1 MKKWL
6 KNVLHF
12 LLLGVM
18 VLSGTACGNENSSK
32 GPMTDEP
39 APVLTST
46 TDTTITNK
54 QDIKQGF
61 GLCELPSEF
70 GGGSTEAETTIEFVA
85 ESCKNLRVKSM
96 RVWMHLKMV
105 FERESNSD
113 TLHFKEDVVA
123 NYHRYFQLLKDAG
136 VEQILVM
143 NHQFIKPWDYY
154 SHDSQC
160 MPDPWNGEYDYYVRT
175 LQIYEQAYRMMQ
187 TEFPEITYWEVGN
200 EFESNQFLHKAGW
213 KTGSNDYLF
222 TIPELAIISA
232 DLSWYANRG
241 LKSVN
246 PASVT
251 VAPGNSSR
259 VIVAEFVESIYSTI
273 TSSRI
278 VPTGQPFYDP
288 EPDHYFQ
295 IMAWHPYAH
304 PVKGHENDDP
314 NGHYATDA
322 VLGRSD
328 EIYEIMKK
336 YGDGDKKVWFTE
348 SGFSNAE
355 HADDETM
362 LTKYTYYLDEI
373 AKRTYAEKVF
383 IFRLSNLHN
392 FPENQLETNYGIM
405 YAQTDP
411 VNLGKPKYQALA
423 IYKWFYGENADTLP
437 LYWYFNKMTQGT
449 N

>member
-6 KNVLHF
+6 KNILNF
-12 LLLGVM
+12 LLLGTMLLAGVSCQG
-18 VLSGTACGNENSSK
+18 LGGCGNR

-46 TDTTITNK
+46 TDTTIANMNRRNM
-54 QDIKQGF
+54 F
-61 GLCELPSEF
+61 GICELPSEF
-70 GGGSTEAETTIEFVA
+70 GGGSTEKETTIEFVA
-85 ESCKNLRVKSM
+85 DSCKNLGVKSM

-105 FERESNSD
+105 FMRDDDSD
-113 TLHFKEDVVA
+113 ELFFKEDAVA
-123 NYHRYFQLLKDAG
+123 NYHRYFRLLKDAG

-160 MPDPWNGEYDYYVRT
+160 MPDPWSGEYDYYVRT
-175 LQIYEQAYRMMQ
+175 LKIYEDAYAKMQ
-187 TEFPEITYWEVGN
+187 KEFPEITYWEVGN

-213 KTGSNDYLF
+213 TTGSNDFLF
-222 TIPELAIISA
+222 TMPELAVISA

-259 VIVAEFVESIYSTI
+259 VIVPTFVETIYSTI
-273 TSSRI
+273 SESRC

-288 EPDHYFQ
+288 NPDHYFQ

-304 PVKGHENDDP
+304 KD
-314 NGHYATDA
+314 TDA
-322 VLGRSD
+322 ILKRSD

-348 SGFSNAE
+348 CGFSNSE

-362 LTKYTYYLDEI
+362 LEKYTYYLDEM
-373 AKRTYAEKVF
+373 AKRSYAET
-383 IFRLSNLHN
+383 IFMFRITNLWN
-392 FPENQLETNYGIM
+392 FKDNELETNYGIM
-405 YAQTDP
+405 YAQLDP
-411 VNLGKPKYQALA
+411 VNRGKPKYQAIA
-423 IYKWFYGENADTLP
+423 IYQWFYGKDADLTP
-437 LYWYFNKMTQGT
+437 LYWYYNKTVGQT
-449 N
+449 EN